1 MNSYTLKNWL
11 WVVIISLFVI
21 IALLTGCSSAPKQTA
36 GQYCHTSQEIRL
48 KDNERVSSET
58 LVKCNDDPVERV
70 VIKRAGIAQ
79 NCGEYTYWM
88 TLNGKPVERKAIS
101 CQKWNGTWE
110 IIPTVAN

>member
-1 MNSYTLKNWL
+1 MKQL
-11 WVVIISLFVI
+11 VIIV
-21 IALLTGCSSAPKQTA
+21 ALIMAGCSSAPKQTA
-36 GQYCHTSQEIRL
+36 SQYCHTSQEMRV

-88 TLNGKPVERKAIS
+88 TLNGKPVERRAVS

-110 IIPTVAN
+110 IVPTASN